1 MESRQPTP
9 INDRLNQQYRRKAAV
24 QTIWRHKE
32 LVRSISLGLLLDPS
46 KRHVLT
52 G

>member
-1 MESRQPTP
+1 L
-9 INDRLNQQYRRKAAV
+9 NDRFWRKAAV

-46 KRHVLT
+46 KRPLLT